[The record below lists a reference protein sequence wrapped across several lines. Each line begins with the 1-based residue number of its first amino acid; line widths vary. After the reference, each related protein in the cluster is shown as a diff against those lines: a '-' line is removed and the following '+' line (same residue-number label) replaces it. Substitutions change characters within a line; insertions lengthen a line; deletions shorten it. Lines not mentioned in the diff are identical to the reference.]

1 MTSVNPLIAIGLVLS
16 ALAGFAA
23 FLITYDEWSHHY
35 PDKREPLRYGLEAGI
50 VAFTVFAILTVLVSF
65 FVTRLF

>member
-1 MTSVNPLIAIGLVLS
+1 MISPLVLIGLILS
-16 ALAGFAA
+16 AMAGFTA

-35 PDKREPLRYGLEAGI
+35 PDKREPLKFGAEAGV
-50 VAFTVFAILTVLVSF
+50 VAFLVFAILTVLVSF